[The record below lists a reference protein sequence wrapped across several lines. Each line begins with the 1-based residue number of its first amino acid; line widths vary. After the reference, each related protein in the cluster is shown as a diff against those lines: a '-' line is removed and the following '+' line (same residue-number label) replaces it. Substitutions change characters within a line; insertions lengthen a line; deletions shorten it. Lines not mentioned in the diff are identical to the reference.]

1 MKLFKRL
8 LSYGKPYIGLF
19 ILCFVLMFTATLTD
33 LAKPYIMKLAIDD
46 LLTPQ
51 STHFIKVPGN
61 SGQLVTRQNESYN
74 ALKDPAKDQQTYKII
89 LKDHIAYMVPSEITV
104 NESTVWHSD
113 GPITSIEGQTGITT
127 VDSIDSTSYAHW
139 IKISKSKLL
148 QLTMGFVVLLFV
160 AFVVNYVQV
169 LILNVTSQKIIHTM
183 RMDLFGHI
191 IGLPLKFFEV
201 NPVGRLVTR
210 LTNDLNNINEM
221 YTVVLLNLFKDAIL
235 LVGIVIMM
243 FVINYKLALISM
255 ATMPLVLL
263 ISYAFR
269 INIRVIQRETKRSI
283 AVVNS
288 KLSEYIQG
296 MSIIQHFSVEKE
308 FYEDFDAS
316 NQAYMRFNLKEIHL
330 FGLFRPTMTFLYTL
344 GLAILLY
351 YGSLAVLKEAL
362 PFGVLFAFTN
372 YLDMF
377 YRPIFDFSEKF
388 NIMESAMASAER
400 LFLLS
405 EEKNPLLLS
414 KKVPTPASGVS
425 ITFENV
431 SFSYL
436 EDPQQMVIKDMSFH
450 IKEGETVAIVGS
462 TGSGKT
468 TLSNLIARFYDP
480 QQGKILVNGEDL
492 KTLDLQAHR
501 SRIGVVLQ
509 DVFLFSSS
517 ILENIRL
524 LNPALEEALIQKV
537 IESAQLESVIEKLPQ
552 GYLSVLS
559 EGGAE
564 LSQGE
569 KQLISFARALAYN
582 PQILILDEATSSIDT
597 HTEELIQNVLFKLIE
612 NRTTLI
618 IAHRLSTIKH
628 CDRIFVMH
636 KGELIEEG
644 THETLLTQNGTY
656 AKLYAL
662 QFEAEA

>member
-1 MKLFKRL
+1 MKLFRRL
-8 LSYGKPYIGLF
+8 LSYGKPYVGLF

-51 STHFIKVPGN
+51 STLFIKVPDK
-61 SGQLVTRQNESYN
+61 SGQLVTSKSESYDI
-74 ALKDPAKDQQTYKII
+74 LKAPTPSQQTYKMI
-89 LKDHIAYMVPSEITV
+89 LNDHIAYMIPSEITV
-104 NESTVWHSD
+104 DQSTVWRIDAS
-113 GPITSIEGQTGITT
+113 GAIIQGQTG
-127 VDSIDSTSYAHW
+127 STSADPIENNSYQRY
-139 IKISKSKLL
+139 IKSSKSKLL
-148 QLTMGFVVLLFV
+148 QLTVGFVALLLL

-191 IGLPLKFFEV
+191 IGLPLKFFEI

-210 LTNDLNNINEM
+210 LTNDLNTINEM

-243 FVINYKLALISM
+243 FIINYKLALISM

-263 ISYAFR
+263 IAYTFR
-269 INIRVIQRETKRSI
+269 INIRVVQRETKRSI
-283 AVVNS
+283 AIVNS

-296 MSIIQHFSVEKE
+296 MSIIQHFDVEKE
-308 FYEDFDAS
+308 FYKDFDDS
-316 NQAYMRFNLKEIHL
+316 NQAYMHFNLKEIHL

-405 EEKNPLLLS
+405 EERNPLLLS
-414 KKVPTPASGVS
+414 KEVPKPSKGAS
-425 ITFENV
+425 ITFEHV

-436 EDPQQMVIKDMSFH
+436 EEPHQMVIKEMDFH
-450 IKEGETVAIVGS
+450 IREGETIAIVGS

-480 QQGKILVNGEDL
+480 QEGRILVNGEDL

-501 SRIGVVLQ
+501 ARIGVVLQ

-517 ILENIRL
+517 VLENIRL
-524 LNPALEEALIQKV
+524 LNPALEEALIQQV
-537 IESAQLESVIEKLPQ
+537 IESAQLESVMEKLPN
-552 GYLSVLS
+552 GYRSILS

-597 HTEELIQNVLFKLIE
+597 HTEERIQHVLFKLIE
-612 NRTTLI
+612 DRTTLI

-644 THETLLTQNGTY
+644 THDALLAQNGTY

-662 QFEAEA
+662 QFESEA

>member
-8 LSYGKPYIGLF
+8 LTYGKPYVGLF
-19 ILCFVLMFTATLTD
+19 ILCFVLMFIATLTD

-46 LLTPQ
+46 LLIPQ
-51 STHFIKVPGN
+51 SPLFVEANK
-61 SGQLVTRQNESYN
+61 
-74 ALKDPAKDQQTYKII
+74 A
-89 LKDHIAYMVPSEITV
+89 
-104 NESTVWHSD
+104 
-113 GPITSIEGQTGITT
+113 
-127 VDSIDSTSYAHW
+127 
-139 IKISKSKLL
+139 KLL
-148 QLTMGFVVLLFV
+148 LLTMGFVALLLV

-169 LILNVTSQKIIHTM
+169 LLLNVTSQKIIHTM
-183 RMDLFGHI
+183 RMDLFTHI
-191 IGLPLKFFEV
+191 TSLPLKFFEI

-263 ISYAFR
+263 ITYAFR
-269 INIRVIQRETKRSI
+269 VNIRVVQRETKRSI

-296 MSIIQHFSVEKE
+296 MSIIQHFNVEKA
-308 FYEDFDAS
+308 FYEDFDRS
-316 NQAYMRFNLKEIHL
+316 NQAYMQFNLKEIHL

-351 YGSLAVLKEAL
+351 YGSLAILNEAL

-405 EEKNPLLLS
+405 EETNPLLLS
-414 KKVPTPASGVS
+414 SDKPQPSKGAS

-436 EDPQQMVIKDMSFH
+436 EEPYQMVIKEMDFH
-450 IKEGETVAIVGS
+450 INEGETIAIVGS

-468 TLSNLIARFYDP
+468 TLSNLITRFYDP
-480 QQGKILVNGEDL
+480 QQGRILVNGEDL
-492 KTLDLQAHR
+492 KTLDLLSHR

-517 ILENIRL
+517 VLENIRL
-524 LNPALEEALIQKV
+524 LNPDLDEALIQKV
-537 IESAQLESVIEKLPQ
+537 IASAQLESVIEKLPD
-552 GYLSVLS
+552 GYSTILS

-644 THETLLTQNGTY
+644 THDALLAQNGTY

-662 QFEAEA
+662 QFESEI